1 MSLVRVWTNVG
12 QRKPKALVAKIFDR
26 APGPVYTI
34 RYLSAVSEED
44 ERGRQIF
51 RYEEET
57 YEVDDD
63 SIAEWIGTDVEEDA
77 GYTEVDD
84 GAWIREDSDSDY
96 VPSESDTTESS
107 SSDYDD
113 EDPEEEAE
121 EAESEENSDYE

>member
-12 QRKPKALVAKIFDR
+12 QRKPKALMAKIFQT

-63 SIAEWIGTDVEEDA
+63 SIAEWIGTDEEEDA

-96 VPSESDTTESS
+96 VPSESDTSESS
-107 SSDYDD
+107 LD
-113 EDPEEEAE
+113 EDLEEETEEEEAE
-121 EAESEENSDYE
+121 ENSDEE

>member
-12 QRKPKALVAKIFDR
+12 QRKPKALMAKIFQT

-63 SIAEWIGTDVEEDA
+63 SIAEWIGTDEEEDA

-96 VPSESDTTESS
+96 IPSESDTSESS
-107 SSDYDD
+107 SG
-113 EDPEEEAE
+113 EDLEEETEEEEEAE
-121 EAESEENSDYE
+121 ENSDEE

>member
-12 QRKPKALVAKIFDR
+12 QRKPKALVAKIFQT

-63 SIAEWIGTDVEEDA
+63 SIAEWIGTDEEEDA

-96 VPSESDTTESS
+96 IPNESDTSESS
-107 SSDYDD
+107 SE
-113 EDPEEEAE
+113 EDLEEETEEEEEAE
-121 EAESEENSDYE
+121 ENSDEE

>member
-12 QRKPKALVAKIFDR
+12 QRKPKALVAKIFQT

-63 SIAEWIGTDVEEDA
+63 SIAEWIGTDEEEDA

-96 VPSESDTTESS
+96 IPSESDTSESS
-107 SSDYDD
+107 SG
-113 EDPEEEAE
+113 EDLEEETEEEEEAE
-121 EAESEENSDYE
+121 ENSDEE